1 MAGIVIMKI
10 MNKYRFK
17 VDMRADNQ
25 EQLSNLEKNSM
36 RVLVKPNVKSK
47 VESILQNLSYMAS
60 YFVRMLLDIEGT
72 KLIYS
77 AWFIICGTLTSC
89 SV

>member
-1 MAGIVIMKI
+1 MKI

-77 AWFIICGTLTSC
+77 A
-89 SV
+89 